1 MILNKQ
7 RILKSAR
14 MCQAV
19 FGMSKAEMDELLP
32 VFHACLI
39 AHRYALKKSRKRKVG
54 GGRKGDLPTD
64 EDKLFYILMYLK
76 IYPTYDALSV
86 LSDHARSKCGDS
98 IQLLLPVLEKTLGRK
113 LALPARNP
121 RSLEEIFR
129 RHPEIKDI
137 FIDGTERPVQKPT
150 NQKRKKKLYS
160 GKKKGTMRKNIVVA
174 NHKRGILYL
183 SKTKSGRRHDKRLFD
198 KDYMARTIPDD
209 VTAWV
214 DTGFKGMET
223 IHPNTQMPKKAA
235 KKNPLTQTE
244 KDNNRFISGMRIVAE
259 HVNAGLKRLKAASDI
274 YRNRLPNMDDRMTL
288 VCAGLWN
295 FHLGQTI

>member
-1 MILNKQ
+1 
-7 RILKSAR
+7 

-19 FGMSKAEMDELLP
+19 FGMSGEEMNELLP
-32 VFHACLI
+32 VFHECLI
-39 AHRYALKKSRKRKVG
+39 AHRHALKPDRKRKVG

-86 LSDHARSKCGDS
+86 LADHQRSKCGDS

-113 LALPARNP
+113 LALPARGP
-121 RSLEEIFR
+121 SSLEEIFR

-137 FIDGTERPVQKPT
+137 FIDGTERPAQKPT

-160 GKKKGTMRKNIVVA
+160 GKKKGTTRKNIVVA
-174 NHKRGILYL
+174 NQKRGILYL
-183 SKTKSGRRHDKRLFD
+183 SKTKSGRRHDKRVFD
-198 KDYMARTIPDD
+198 KDHIARTIPDD

-223 IHPNTQMPKKAA
+223 AHPNTQMPKKAT
-235 KKNPLTQTE
+235 KKNPLTQAE
-244 KDNNRFISGMRIVAE
+244 KENNRFISSIRIVAE
-259 HVNAGLKRLKAASDI
+259 HVNAGLKRLKAAGDI